1 VAAINAELASYE
13 SIKKFHIMSA
23 PLTVE
28 AGLLTAS
35 FKVRRKKVYEAF
47 KAEFEGLYEAK
58 A

>member
-1 VAAINAELASYE
+1 
-13 SIKKFHIMSA
+13 MSE

-47 KAEFEGLYEAK
+47 KSQFEAMYEK
-58 A
+58 P